1 MLHHPSKQI
10 HNAFICEK
18 HFSNNFFIQKTKLHK
33 YALPSIFLREDKQTS
48 INNVRPAEQIENS
61 TITENPTVENLILPV
76 MPKVQN
82 RHPTK
87 SSSVLQVLECKK
99 VSSLTSKGR
108 NIYYMDR
115 YQRKTISKLKN
126 LLHDSKIISEI
137 LKVNA
142 KSNY

>member
-10 HNAFICEK
+10 MPLFARNILATISLLK
-18 HFSNNFFIQKTKLHK
+18 NKKLHK

-76 MPKVQN
+76 MPKTQN

-99 VSSLTSKGR
+99 VSGLTLKGR

-126 LLHDSKIISEI
+126 LLHDSKIISR
-137 LKVNA
+137 NF
-142 KSNY
+142 KS

>member
-1 MLHHPSKQI
+1 MILLVLVRDRNTWTLLDRKRHIYSISKCLFLCI
-10 HNAFICEK
+10 LPIAFICEK
-18 HFSNNFFIQKTKLHK
+18 HFSNNFFTQKTKLHK
-33 YALPSIFLREDKQTS
+33 YALPSLFLREDKQTS

-76 MPKVQN
+76 MPKAQN

-108 NIYYMDR
+108 NIYYMD
-115 YQRKTISKLKN
+115 
-126 LLHDSKIISEI
+126 
-137 LKVNA
+137 
-142 KSNY
+142 

>member
-10 HNAFICEK
+10 MRLFARNILATISLLKKQNSINTPCRR
-18 HFSNNFFIQKTKLHK
+18 FF
-33 YALPSIFLREDKQTS
+33 FREDKQTS

-61 TITENPTVENLILPV
+61 TITENLTVENLILPV
-76 MPKVQN
+76 MPKAQN

-99 VSSLTSKGR
+99 VSSRTSKGR

-126 LLHDSKIISEI
+126 LLHDSKIISR
-137 LKVNA
+137 NFR
-142 KSNY
+142 S